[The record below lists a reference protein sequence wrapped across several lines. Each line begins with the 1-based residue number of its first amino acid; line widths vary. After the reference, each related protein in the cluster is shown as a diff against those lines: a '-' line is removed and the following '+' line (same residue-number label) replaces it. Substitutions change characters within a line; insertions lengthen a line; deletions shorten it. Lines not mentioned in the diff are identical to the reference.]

1 MNIQD
6 MKTYTYRLIE
16 KPIRHTLARGKS
28 ILLLGPRQT
37 GKTTMVRHQLQ
48 PDLQYS
54 FAVVAIRQRYEKNP
68 ALLEAELIEKIKS
81 FFELNAK
88 KPLIFIDEVQKIPR
102 VMDIVQHLIDDQQAQ
117 FILSGSSARKL
128 KTGHDLNLLPGR
140 IVVFTMT
147 PLLQNELLTTVP
159 LFDLLLYGS
168 LPGIVAEANSDDREV
183 DLHSYVTTYLEDE
196 IRAEAV
202 VRNIGDF
209 TRFLEVAAGE
219 SGKQLNFKQ
228 LSQDIGVSDTTIA
241 SYYQIL
247 EDCLIAS
254 RIDPIIHSQTKRR
267 LIKSPRY
274 LFFDLG
280 VRRVCG
286 NEGTRLPQNI
296 LGDLFEHY
304 VGNELIHQ
312 SQLLSRKMKV
322 RYWRDSAGPEVDFVL
337 DIEHRYIPIEVK
349 WTDKPGRFDVKHLEK
364 FISEYPEAQ
373 FGYVICRTPTRY
385 KISEKIMALPW
396 EEINRIFIEQVP

>member
-1 MNIQD
+1 MS
-6 MKTYTYRLIE
+6 TYTPRLIE
-16 KPIRHTLARGKS
+16 KPIRHTLERGKS

-37 GKTTMVRHQLQ
+37 GKTTLVREQLH
-48 PDLQYS
+48 PDIAYS
-54 FAVVAIRQRYEKNP
+54 FAIVATRQRYEKNP
-68 ALLEAELIEKIKS
+68 ALLEAELIEQIKS
-81 FFELNAK
+81 FVDLHSK

-102 VMDIVQHLIDDQQAQ
+102 VMDIVQHLIDDSQAQ

-128 KTGHDLNLLPGR
+128 TTGHDLNLLPGR
-140 IVVFTMT
+140 VIVFTMT
-147 PLLQNELLTTVP
+147 PLLQNELPTPMPIL
-159 LFDLLLYGS
+159 DLLLYGS
-168 LPGIVAEANSDDREV
+168 LPAIITNPNSDDREA

-219 SGKQLNFKQ
+219 SGKQLNFKR

-247 EDCLIAS
+247 DDCLIAS
-254 RIDPIIHSQTKRR
+254 RIDPITHSQTKRR

-280 VRRVCG
+280 ARRLAA
-286 NEGTRLPQNI
+286 NDGTRLPQSI

-312 SQLLSRKMKV
+312 SHLLSRKIKI

-337 DIEHRYIPIEVK
+337 DIAHHYIPIEVK
-349 WTDKPGRFDVKHLEK
+349 WTDKPDRSDAKHLEK
-364 FISEYPEAQ
+364 FLAEYPETKCG
-373 FGYVICRTPTRY
+373 FVICRTPQRY
-385 KISEKIMALPW
+385 KISEKVMALPW
-396 EEINRIFIEQVP
+396 EEIHGLFEKEILEMLK